1 MTAPASPPAARQPLP
16 SWLDFRLVAGV
27 LLVLISVLT
36 GARVVASADQTTRV
50 WAVDTDLAAGTVLT
64 QDDLRPARVRLVDN
78 ADRYLPVGEAPV
90 GRTLTRDLG
99 RGELVPR
106 AALTAKPCGSEV
118 SIPVTTQHVPA
129 SLRKGF
135 RIDVFATDKKEQG
148 GTTMQVLHAVTVQA
162 VLKPTS
168 GFLSAN
174 AEWSIVVRVPEDAAG
189 AVFQAVRTAD
199 IDIAIVD
206 GAAANDGCGAA
217 SPNATAG
224 QPVPDTP
231 GGTTPPGPTAQP
243 SPTVRR

>member
-1 MTAPASPPAARQPLP
+1 MTAPASPPVIRQRLP
-16 SWLDFRLVAGV
+16 SWLDLRLVAGV
-27 LLVLISVLT
+27 LLVLISILV
-36 GARVVASADQTTRV
+36 GARVVAAADETTRV
-50 WAVDTDLAAGTVLT
+50 WAIGADLAAGTVLT
-64 QDDLRPARVRLVDN
+64 RDDLRPARVRLVDG
-78 ADRYLPVGEAPV
+78 ADRYLPVGESPV

-135 RIDVFATDKKEQG
+135 RIDVFATDKKDQG
-148 GTTMQVLHAVTVQA
+148 AATTQVLHAVTVQA

-189 AVFQAVRTAD
+189 VVFQAVRTAD

-206 GAAANDGCGAA
+206 GAAANDGCGVA
-217 SPNATAG
+217 SPGAPAG
-224 QPVPDTP
+224 QPAPNPP
-231 GGTTPPGPTAQP
+231 GGTPQP

>member
-1 MTAPASPPAARQPLP
+1 MTAPASPPAARHPLP
-16 SWLDFRLVAGV
+16 SWLDLRLVAGV
-27 LLVLISVLT
+27 LLVLVSILV
-36 GARVVASADQTTRV
+36 GARVVAAADQTTRV
-50 WAVDTDLAAGTVLT
+50 WAIGADLAAGTVLT
-64 QDDLRPARVRLVDN
+64 KDDLRPSQVRLVDS
-78 ADRYLPVGEAPV
+78 ADRYLPIGESPA

-148 GTTMQVLHAVTVQA
+148 GVTMQVLHAVTVQA

-206 GAAANDGCGAA
+206 GADANDGCGT
-217 SPNATAG
+217 SPPDATAG
-224 QPVPDTP
+224 QPVPS
-231 GGTTPPGPTAQP
+231 PPIGSPQP
-243 SPTVRR
+243 SPTARR